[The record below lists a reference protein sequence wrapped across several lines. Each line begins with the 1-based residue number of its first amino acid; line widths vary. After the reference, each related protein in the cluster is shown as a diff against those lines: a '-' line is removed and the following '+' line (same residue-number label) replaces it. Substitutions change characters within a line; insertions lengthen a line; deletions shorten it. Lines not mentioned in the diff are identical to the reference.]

1 MNILQNIVGS
11 IVYMRVASPVIA
23 IKAGE
28 EGRFKEGRIS
38 LIIENNFLIIPVVQI
53 ERNNP
58 FMLHTILSYNFYP
71 TIFNNTKSIDF
82 KTQVYNIE
90 SEEKL

>member
-11 IVYMRVASPVIA
+11 IVYRVASPVIA

-53 ERNNP
+53 ERNN
-58 FMLHTILSYNFYP
+58 HAT
-71 TIFNNTKSIDF
+71 
-82 KTQVYNIE
+82 YNIVLQFL
-90 SEEKL
+90 SNNF